1 MQHNIKDDYINSI
14 KNYTN
19 QFEDTNFRRV
29 ACNNF
34 KSWPSPREETWRLS
48 RLGSLSRK
56 KIKPINPNLKKD
68 NNNTSNLIGST
79 IIHFIDGAY
88 REDLSSKLP
97 SGVNLSVLSDSES
110 LKYLQKIKKSNLSDH
125 PSTNVSLSCTPSIM
139 KLTVSKDIEVNDFL
153 EIIYEGGEDSQS
165 VHPVL
170 YLELEENSSLY
181 LIERFNH
188 LTSLAMPL
196 QLIEL
201 RNKAS
206 LNSIKIFNDNEKTY
220 NLSANCVYLSKESYL
235 NSFSLIKGGIFTRS
249 ETHAYLNGCNAKL
262 NLNGVYISC
271 NKQHH
276 DLTTAI
282 YHDVPDC
289 TSKQIVRGVL
299 GGKSTGVFQG
309 KVRVAQDAQRTDGQQ
324 MSRAILLSDTASAN
338 AKPELEIY
346 ADDVICAHGATV
358 GELDDDQ
365 LFYLNS
371 RGVPMDKAREILI
384 KAFLEDMINQS
395 VDNSLHDFVFKEAEL
410 ALSSI
415 ITKETL

>member
-1 MQHNIKDDYINSI
+1 M
-14 KNYTN
+14 
-19 QFEDTNFRRV
+19 
-29 ACNNF
+29 
-34 KSWPSPREETWRLS
+34 
-48 RLGSLSRK
+48 
-56 KIKPINPNLKKD
+56 
-68 NNNTSNLIGST
+68 
-79 IIHFIDGAY
+79 
-88 REDLSSKLP
+88 
-97 SGVNLSVLSDSES
+97 SVLSDSES
-110 LKYLQKIKKSNLSDH
+110 LKYLHKIKKSNLSDH

-170 YLELEENSSLY
+170 HLELEENSSLY

-271 NKQHH
+271 
-276 DLTTAI
+276 
-282 YHDVPDC
+282 
-289 TSKQIVRGVL
+289 
-299 GGKSTGVFQG
+299 
-309 KVRVAQDAQRTDGQQ
+309 
-324 MSRAILLSDTASAN
+324 LLQ
-338 AKPELEIY
+338 EI
-346 ADDVICAHGATV
+346 
-358 GELDDDQ
+358 
-365 LFYLNS
+365 
-371 RGVPMDKAREILI
+371 
-384 KAFLEDMINQS
+384 
-395 VDNSLHDFVFKEAEL
+395 
-410 ALSSI
+410 
-415 ITKETL
+415 